1 MRQAAMA
8 RLRPLLGRWR
18 RRTLDPLRRQLHRL
32 RVWGPRAVLRLP
44 AWQRQMEAAA
54 LVLPPPATEH
64 GEPLEVW
71 FLTGRRFWYQTAF
84 CAWSLACASQR
95 PLVLQLVDDGTLT
108 PADEAALRRLFP
120 QGATRW
126 RRDLQPLVEDL
137 LPLHRFPTLR
147 ARWDDY
153 INIHKLIAV
162 HLGQPPALRLVLDSD
177 MLLLGPP
184 HELLAWWDAMAAAPA
199 AAQRHRPCL
208 MVDCEESYGYSRP
221 LMEALCGAPIPP
233 LLNVGVCG
241 LHSDLLDWEELEHWC
256 RTLWEREGSCYFL
269 EQALVAMLA
278 AREQPLVLPPERYIT
293 APGRRQVRRGEGV
306 LHHFVADSKPLYFG
320 PSWRRQLQELR
331 P

>member
-1 MRQAAMA
+1 MRELVT
-8 RLRPLLGRWR
+8 RLRPHLGRWR
-18 RRTLDPLRRQLHRL
+18 RRTLDPLRRQAHRL

-44 AWQRQMEAAA
+44 AWQAQMEAAA
-54 LVLPPPATEH
+54 LELPPPGAEG

-84 CAWSLACASQR
+84 CAWTLACTTRR
-95 PLVLQLVDDGTLT
+95 PLVLQLVDDGTLS

-120 QGATRW
+120 RGLTRW
-126 RRDLQPLVEDL
+126 RRELQPLIDAL
-137 LPLHRFPTLR
+137 LPQERFPTLR
-147 ARWDDY
+147 ARWNDY

-177 MLLLGPP
+177 MLLLAPP
-184 HELLAWWDAMAAAPA
+184 QELLAWWDAMGAATADD
-199 AAQRHRPCL
+199 QRRRPCL
-208 MVDCEESYGYSRP
+208 MVDCEESYGYSRG
-221 LMEALCGAPIPP
+221 LMESLCGAPIPP

-241 LHSDLLDWEELEHWC
+241 LHSLLLDWEELEHWC
-256 RTLWEREGSCYFL
+256 RTLWEKEGSSYFL

-278 AREQPLVLPPERYIT
+278 AREQPLVLPRERYIT
-293 APGRRQVRRGEGV
+293 APSRRQVRQGDGV

-320 PSWRRQLQELR
+320 PSWRGLLRELA